1 MNESVRAGRGRR
13 ARWLLLGTAVAQ
25 AVSPLVAGFDQGS
38 GADPVVVPPGPF
50 FAVWGVVVLGSVAAA
65 LWGLPLPRA
74 TRGPWTAVQV
84 PVSVVQVGFVVW
96 LLAAATAPALTL
108 PVFLVMLGVLTW
120 SLWTVLRTPA
130 DRLTR
135 ILLGGT
141 LGVYTGW
148 SAAAVWLNAAALL
161 PGGATAAWA
170 LLVAGAALTAC
181 AGARLFGGQIG
192 FTLAAGWAL
201 LGVVVST
208 SGAGETGLAALATAG
223 LAAVAVTALA
233 SRKAAVQA

>member
-1 MNESVRAGRGRR
+1 VEEAVRDGRGRW
-13 ARWLLLGTAVAQ
+13 ARWLLLGTALVQ
-25 AVSPLVAGFDQGS
+25 AGSPLVAGFDQGS

-65 LWGLPLPRA
+65 LWGLALPRA

-84 PVSVVQVGFVVW
+84 PVSVAQIGFVVW

-120 SLWTVLRTPA
+120 SLRTVLRTPA

-135 ILLGGT
+135 VLLGGT

-148 SAAAVWLNAAALL
+148 SAAAVWLNAATLL
-161 PGGATAAWA
+161 PGDAAVAWA
-170 LLVAGAALTAC
+170 LVVAGAALTAC
-181 AGARLFGGQIG
+181 AGVRLFGGQLG

-208 SGAGETGLAALATAG
+208 SGAGEPGLAALAVVG
-223 LAAVAVTALA
+223 LAAVSVTALA
-233 SRKAAVQA
+233 SRKTAPRA

>member
-1 MNESVRAGRGRR
+1 
-13 ARWLLLGTAVAQ
+13 
-25 AVSPLVAGFDQGS
+25 
-38 GADPVVVPPGPF
+38 
-50 FAVWGVVVLGSVAAA
+50 
-65 LWGLPLPRA
+65 
-74 TRGPWTAVQV
+74 
-84 PVSVVQVGFVVW
+84 
-96 LLAAATAPALTL
+96 
-108 PVFLVMLGVLTW
+108 VFLVMLGVLTR

-135 ILLGGT
+135 VLLGGT